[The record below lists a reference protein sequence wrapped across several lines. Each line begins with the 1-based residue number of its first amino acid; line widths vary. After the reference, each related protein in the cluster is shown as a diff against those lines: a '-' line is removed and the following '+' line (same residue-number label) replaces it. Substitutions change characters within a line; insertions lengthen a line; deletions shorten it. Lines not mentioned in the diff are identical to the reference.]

1 MKSTIHR
8 RACLSLGCIFI
19 IYIYRWSIDYSRE
32 RKCILLKSRGKSS
45 DRLLSFKKAWKCF
58 WGRRMPCIR
67 LLGIREK
74 IQIALDLFRVGW
86 TYVLLP
92 FAMIRALDR
101 VIRVRNIWNL
111 FKATARNIDLLTYVL
126 LQPAAILNDTGTLM
140 RTYSKPL
147 QGILISISC
156 QVLARKFYDCWYCGF
171 SNMSS
176 NGICSHYLFIRRCP
190 PVYQVLG
197 FSF

>member
-1 MKSTIHR
+1 MFKFELHLHHLHLQMKHW
-8 RACLSLGCIFI
+8 LF
-19 IYIYRWSIDYSRE
+19 DRE
-32 RKCILLKSRGKSS
+32 KKYFGEILWKSS
-45 DRLLSFKKAWKCF
+45 DRLLSFKKAGKCF

-156 QVLARKFYDCWYCGF
+156 QVLVSKFTWMLILCVF
-171 SNMSS
+171 K
-176 NGICSHYLFIRRCP
+176 CP
-190 PVYQVLG
+190 RMAFVHII
-197 FSF
+197 F

>member
-1 MKSTIHR
+1 MDKRNSPRQVFICQALRASNINYEHIKRPQPVSHFQLPNKLWIISIRLGHTFVKIHHSKKSMFKFELHLHHLHLQMKHW
-8 RACLSLGCIFI
+8 LF
-19 IYIYRWSIDYSRE
+19 DRE
-32 RKCILLKSRGKSS
+32 KKYFGEILWKSS

-86 TYVLLP
+86 TYVRLP

-111 FKATARNIDLLTYVL
+111 FKAT
-126 LQPAAILNDTGTLM
+126 
-140 RTYSKPL
+140 L
-147 QGILISISC
+147 QGILT
-156 QVLARKFYDCWYCGF
+156 F
-171 SNMSS
+171 
-176 NGICSHYLFIRRCP
+176 
-190 PVYQVLG
+190 
-197 FSF
+197 